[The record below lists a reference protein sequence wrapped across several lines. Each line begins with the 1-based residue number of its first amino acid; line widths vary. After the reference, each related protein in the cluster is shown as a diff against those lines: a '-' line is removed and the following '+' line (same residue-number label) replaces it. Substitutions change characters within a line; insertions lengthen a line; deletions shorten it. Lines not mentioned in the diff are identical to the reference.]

1 MIARLAEARLA
12 KALAEQAAVAILG
25 PRQVGKTT
33 LALRL
38 AETRPS
44 VYLDLEDPADRTKL
58 TDPKLYLQTVAD
70 RLVILDEVHRVP
82 DLFEVLR
89 GVIDHGRRTGRGT
102 GRFLMLASASAE
114 LLSQSSESLAGRITY
129 LELPPL
135 CMSELASSGS
145 PPDLIWLRGG
155 FPGSLLAAD
164 DSASLRWR
172 LDFVRTYLERDVA
185 MFAPRTPAETLRRL
199 WTMLAHLQGSILNVA
214 DLARN
219 LGISTQSATR
229 YVDLLV
235 DLMLVRRLE
244 SLQTNAGK
252 RLVKAPK
259 IYIRDSGLTHALLG
273 IGRLEDLLSHPVL
286 GNSWEGWVIENLL
299 SVAASTAAQVT
310 PSFYRTA
317 AGAELD
323 LVLDLPGGQRW
334 AVEIK
339 RSLSPSV
346 GRGGHEALSD
356 LGPSRTFVVY
366 PGTERF
372 PLADGIQAI
381 GIAELS
387 RELLTALNPP

>member
-12 KALAEQAAVAILG
+12 KALAEQASVAILG

-44 VYLDLEDPADRTKL
+44 VYLDLEDPADRARL

-70 RLVILDEVHRVP
+70 RLVILDEVHRLP

-89 GVIDHGRRTGRGT
+89 GVIDQGRRTGRGV

-135 CMSELASSGS
+135 CISELADRG
-145 PPDLIWLRGG
+145 PAPDQVWLRGG
-155 FPGSLLAAD
+155 FPGSVLAAD
-164 DSASLRWR
+164 DAASLRWR

-199 WTMLAHLQGSILNVA
+199 WTMLAHLQGSMLNVS
-214 DLARN
+214 DIARN
-219 LGISTQSATR
+219 LGISSQSTNR
-229 YVDLLV
+229 YIDLLV
-235 DLMLVRRLE
+235 DLMLLRRLE
-244 SLQTNAGK
+244 PLQNNVGK

-273 IGRLEDLLSHPVL
+273 IGRLDDLLSHPVL
-286 GNSWEGWVIENLL
+286 GSSWEGWVIENLL
-299 SVAASTAAQVT
+299 SVATASAGQVT

-323 LVLDLPGGQRW
+323 LVLDLPNRQRW

-346 GRGGHEALSD
+346 GRGGHEAVAD
-356 LGPSRTFVVY
+356 LRPNRTFVVY
-366 PGTERF
+366 PGSERY
-372 PLADGIQAI
+372 PLAEGIEAI
-381 GIAELS
+381 SISDLS
-387 RELLTALNPP
+387 RELLTALNAP